1 MPRYLMD
8 QLSGIPGLT
17 ARMKFSKKGYAEVE
31 LARDEKVIPL
41 RVKQAQDKLRTRTP
55 RIYWFDP
62 VFMTRCLEDGEEIL
76 VARRLRQFFMEEAR
90 AGA

>member
-1 MPRYLMD
+1 L
-8 QLSGIPGLT
+8 
-17 ARMKFSKKGYAEVE
+17 
-31 LARDEKVIPL
+31 
-41 RVKQAQDKLRTRTP
+41 
-55 RIYWFDP
+55 FDP